1 MTAAKPPVAGQ
12 DSRPATE
19 QDDVYRVFTEK
30 SADGLLV
37 IDGHGY
43 IRYANPAAVA
53 LFSPPTG
60 SLIDVHIGVPSV
72 LHPTEIQI
80 PRPDGIRYIEL
91 MASEILWD
99 KAKASLTSLRDVT
112 ERSQIRQEL
121 MDALAQFRGVVE
133 QSVAGI
139 YIVQDGKLA
148 YINPRFAEILG
159 YTSSDELI
167 GREVLSIV
175 AESDRDIA
183 SRNIQRRISGE
194 IDSLA
199 YETRLLRKD
208 GSIVEVGVHGSAA
221 TLRGQPAIIGLM
233 QDITSKKQAERNTR
247 EYLANLEASLM
258 GTVGVAAS
266 ITEMRDPYTA
276 SHQRRV
282 AEIAAK
288 IGAEMGFDEN
298 RQTGLRIAGMLHDIG
313 KMSVPTEMLVKPG
326 KLSALEYNLVKQH
339 TLAGYNIL
347 KAVKFPWPVAEIAL
361 QHHER
366 MDGSGYPNR
375 LKGDEILQESRI
387 IAVADVVE
395 AMSSHRPHRPS
406 LGIHA
411 ALTEIESGRGNHY
424 DPAVVDACM
433 RLFREKGY
441 VIPE

>member
-1 MTAAKPPVAGQ
+1 MTAAKPPVARQ
-12 DSRPATE
+12 DSGPAAE
-19 QDDVYRVFTEK
+19 QDDIYRIFTEK

-37 IDGHGY
+37 IDDHGY

-80 PRPDGIRYIEL
+80 PRADGIRYIEL

-159 YTSSDELI
+159 YTSSDELV

-194 IDSLA
+194 INSLA

-208 GSIVEVGVHGSAA
+208 GSIVEVGVHGSAS
-221 TLRGQPAIIGLM
+221 TLRGRPAIIGIM
-233 QDITSKKQAERNTR
+233 QDITNKKQAERSTR

-266 ITEMRDPYTA
+266 ITEIRDPYTA
-276 SHQRRV
+276 AHQRRV
-282 AEIAAK
+282 ADIAAA

-298 RQTGLRIAGMLHDIG
+298 RQKGLRIAGMLHDIG

-326 KLSALEYNLVKQH
+326 KLSALEYNLVQQH
-339 TLAGYNIL
+339 ALAGYDIL
-347 KAVKFPWPVAEIAL
+347 KTVKFPWPVAEIAL

-366 MDGSGYPNR
+366 MDGSGYPNG

-424 DPAVVDACM
+424 DPAVTDACM

>member
-1 MTAAKPPVAGQ
+1 MTAAKPPVARQ
-12 DSRPATE
+12 DSSPAAE
-19 QDDVYRVFTEK
+19 QDDIYRIFTEK

-37 IDGHGY
+37 IDDHGY
-43 IRYANPAAVA
+43 IRYANPAAIA
-53 LFSPPTG
+53 LFSPASGT
-60 SLIDVHIGVPSV
+60 LIDSHIGVPSV

-80 PRPDGIRYIEL
+80 PRPDGIRHIEL

-99 KAKASLTSLRDVT
+99 KAKATLTSLRDVT
-112 ERSQIRQEL
+112 ERNQNRQEL

-139 YIVQDGKLA
+139 YIVQNGRLA

-159 YTSSDELI
+159 YTRCEELV
-167 GREVLSIV
+167 GREIFSIV
-175 AESDRDIA
+175 AESDRDIV
-183 SRNIQRRISGE
+183 SKNIQRRISGE
-194 IDSLA
+194 IDSCA

-208 GSIVEVGVHGSAA
+208 GSIVDVGVHGSAA

-233 QDITSKKQAERNTR
+233 QDITSKKQAERDSR
-247 EYLANLEASLM
+247 EYLSNLEASLM
-258 GTVGVAAS
+258 GTVGVAVNLSA
-266 ITEMRDPYTA
+266 IRDPYNA

-282 AEIAAK
+282 AEIAAA
-288 IGAEMGFDEN
+288 IGVEMGFDAN
-298 RQTGLRIAGMLHDIG
+298 RQQGLRIAGMLHDIG
-313 KMSVPTEMLVKPG
+313 KMSVPAEILVKPG
-326 KLSALEYNLVKQH
+326 RLSALEYILVQNH
-339 TLAGYNIL
+339 TVAGYDIL
-347 KAVKFPWPVAEIAL
+347 KAVKFQWPVAEIAL

-366 MDGSGYPNR
+366 MDGSGYPKG

-387 IAVADVVE
+387 IAVADVIE
-395 AMSSHRPHRPS
+395 AMSSHRPYRPS

-424 DPAVVDACM
+424 DPAVTDACM

>member
-1 MTAAKPPVAGQ
+1 MTAAKPPVAWHDSDSAAEQ
-12 DSRPATE
+12 DNVYRTFTE
-19 QDDVYRVFTEK
+19 Q

-37 IDGHGY
+37 IDHHGY
-43 IRYANPAAVA
+43 IRYANPAAVV
-53 LFSPPTG
+53 LFSPTTG
-60 SLIDVHIGVPSV
+60 SLIDFHIGVPSV
-72 LHPTEIQI
+72 ERATEMQI
-80 PRPDGIRYIEL
+80 PCPDGIRHIEL
-91 MASEILWD
+91 MASEIPWD
-99 KAKASLTSLRDVT
+99 KAKATLASLRDVT
-112 ERSQIRQEL
+112 ERNRIRQEL
-121 MDALAQFRGVVE
+121 TDALTQFRGVVE

-139 YIVQDGKLA
+139 YIVQNSKLA

-159 YTSSDELI
+159 YSACEELLD
-167 GREVLSIV
+167 REVLSIV

-183 SRNIQRRISGE
+183 GKNIQRRISGE

-221 TLRGQPAIIGLM
+221 TLRGQPAIIGIM
-233 QDITSKKQAERNTR
+233 QDITNKKQAERNTR

-258 GTVGVAAS
+258 GTVNVAVSMNA
-266 ITEMRDPYTA
+266 MRDPYTA
-276 SHQRRV
+276 THQRRV
-282 AEIAAK
+282 ADIAAA
-288 IGAEMGFDEN
+288 IGTEMGYDAN
-298 RQTGLRIAGMLHDIG
+298 RQQGLRIAGMLHDIG
-313 KMSVPTEMLVKPG
+313 KMSVPAEILIKPG
-326 KLSALEYNLVKQH
+326 KLSTLEYVLVQH
-339 TLAGYNIL
+339 HTVAGFDTL
-347 KAVKFPWPVAEIAL
+347 KTVKFPWPVAEIAL

-406 LGIHA
+406 LGLHA

>member
-139 YIVQDGKLA
+139 YIVQDGKLT

-159 YTSSDELI
+159 YTNSDELI

-183 SRNIQRRISGE
+183 DKNIQRRISGE

-288 IGAEMGFDEN
+288 ISAEMGFDEN

-339 TLAGYNIL
+339 ALAGYNIL

>member
-1 MTAAKPPVAGQ
+1 MTAAKPPVAWHDSDSAAEQ
-12 DSRPATE
+12 DNVYRTFTE
-19 QDDVYRVFTEK
+19 Q

-37 IDGHGY
+37 IDHHGY
-43 IRYANPAAVA
+43 IRYANPAAVV
-53 LFSPPTG
+53 LFSPTTG
-60 SLIDVHIGVPSV
+60 SLIDFHIGVPSV
-72 LHPTEIQI
+72 ERATEMQI

-91 MASEILWD
+91 MASEIPWD
-99 KAKASLTSLRDVT
+99 KAKATLASLRDVT
-112 ERSQIRQEL
+112 ERNRIRQEL
-121 MDALAQFRGVVE
+121 TDALTQFRGVVE

-139 YIVQDGKLA
+139 YIVQNSKLA

-159 YTSSDELI
+159 YSACEELLD
-167 GREVLSIV
+167 REVLSIV

-183 SRNIQRRISGE
+183 GKNIQRRISGE

-221 TLRGQPAIIGLM
+221 TLRGQPAIIGIM
-233 QDITSKKQAERNTR
+233 QDITNKKQAERNTR

-258 GTVGVAAS
+258 GTVNVAVSMNA
-266 ITEMRDPYTA
+266 MRDPYTA
-276 SHQRRV
+276 THQRRV
-282 AEIAAK
+282 ADIAAA
-288 IGAEMGFDEN
+288 IGTEMGYDAN
-298 RQTGLRIAGMLHDIG
+298 RQQGLRIAGMLHDIG
-313 KMSVPTEMLVKPG
+313 KMSVPAEILIKPG
-326 KLSALEYNLVKQH
+326 KLSTLEYVLVQH
-339 TLAGYNIL
+339 HTVAGFDTL
-347 KAVKFPWPVAEIAL
+347 KTVKFPWPVAEIAL

-406 LGIHA
+406 LGLHA